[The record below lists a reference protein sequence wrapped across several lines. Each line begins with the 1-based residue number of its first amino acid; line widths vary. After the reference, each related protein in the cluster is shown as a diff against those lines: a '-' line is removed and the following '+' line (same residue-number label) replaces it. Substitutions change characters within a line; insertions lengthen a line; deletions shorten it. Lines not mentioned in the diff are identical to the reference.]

1 MSRMTLRYDLHCH
14 SAYSD
19 GVLTP
24 TAVVE
29 RAAARGVNVLALTD
43 HDELGGLAEAAE
55 AAREYGVTLL
65 PGVEI
70 SVSWAGQTLHVVGLD
85 VDAGAAA
92 LVGGLNDIRSGRD
105 ARAQRIADELAAA
118 GIPGALEGARRY
130 AKNPQLVSRT
140 HFARFLVEAGHAR
153 DTSSVFRRYLA
164 EGRPGYVPHRW
175 ATLEDAIGWIR
186 AAGGIAVLAHPG
198 RYKLPLWQR
207 EELLERFKALGGQAV
222 EVVTGS
228 HSPDEYVYWARTA
241 QRHGLLASTGSDFHA
256 PLEGCELGGVPAL
269 PHGCTPVW
277 QAF

>member
-1 MSRMTLRYDLHCH
+1 MTLRYDLHCH

-24 TAVVE
+24 TALVE
-29 RAAARGVNVLALTD
+29 RAAARGVDVLALTD
-43 HDELGGLAEAAE
+43 HDELGGLPEAAA
-55 AAREYGVTLL
+55 AARDYGVTLL
-65 PGVEI
+65 AGVEI
-70 SVSWAGQTLHVVGLD
+70 SVSWAGQTLHVVGLN
-85 VDAGAAA
+85 VDTRAAA
-92 LVGGLNDIRSGRD
+92 LVGGLNEIRSGRD

-130 AKNPQLVSRT
+130 AKNPQLLSRT

-153 DTSSVFRRYLA
+153 DTSAVFRRYLV

-186 AAGGIAVLAHPG
+186 AAGGVAVLAHPG

-228 HSPDEYVYWARTA
+228 HAPDEYVYWARTA

-256 PLEGCELGGVPAL
+256 PQEGCDLGGVPAL

-277 QAF
+277 QAL

>member
-1 MSRMTLRYDLHCH
+1 MTLRYDLHCH

-24 TAVVE
+24 TALVE
-29 RAAARGVNVLALTD
+29 RAAARGVDVLALTD
-43 HDELGGLAEAAE
+43 HDELGGLPEAAA
-55 AAREYGVTLL
+55 AARDYGITLL
-65 PGVEI
+65 AGVEI

-85 VDAGAAA
+85 VDTRAAA
-92 LVGGLNDIRSGRD
+92 LVGGLNEIRSGRD

-130 AKNPQLVSRT
+130 AKNPQLLSRT

-153 DTSSVFRRYLA
+153 DTSAVFRRYLV

-186 AAGGIAVLAHPG
+186 AAGGVAVLAHPG

-228 HSPDEYVYWARTA
+228 HAPDEYVYWARTA

-256 PLEGCELGGVPAL
+256 PQEGCDLGGVPAL

-277 QAF
+277 QAL

>member
-1 MSRMTLRYDLHCH
+1 MTLRYDLHCH

-24 TAVVE
+24 TALVE
-29 RAAARGVNVLALTD
+29 RAAARGVDVLALTD
-43 HDELGGLAEAAE
+43 HDELGGLPEATA
-55 AAREYGVTLL
+55 AARDYGVTLL
-65 PGVEI
+65 AGVEI
-70 SVSWAGQTLHVVGLD
+70 SVSWAGQTLHVVGLN
-85 VDAGAAA
+85 VDTRAAA
-92 LVGGLNDIRSGRD
+92 LVGGLNEIRSGRD

-130 AKNPQLVSRT
+130 AKNPQLLSRT

-153 DTSSVFRRYLA
+153 DTSAVFRRYLV

-186 AAGGIAVLAHPG
+186 AAGGVAVLAHPG

-228 HSPDEYVYWARTA
+228 HAPDEYVYWARTA

-256 PLEGCELGGVPAL
+256 PQEGCDLGGVPAL

-277 QAF
+277 QAL